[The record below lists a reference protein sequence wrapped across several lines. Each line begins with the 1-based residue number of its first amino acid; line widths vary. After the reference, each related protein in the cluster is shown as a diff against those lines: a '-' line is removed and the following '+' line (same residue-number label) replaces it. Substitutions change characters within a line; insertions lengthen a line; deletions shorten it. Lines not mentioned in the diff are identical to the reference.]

1 MRLEVIQ
8 YALKCKEELD
18 VILGAIDK
26 IKLML
31 FDNQLDEM
39 YAETL
44 LELEH
49 LRLSAHRATENLSN
63 ALEDF
68 LNG

>member
-31 FDNQLDEM
+31 FDNQLDEIYEM
-39 YAETL
+39 RNIIFRKFY
-44 LELEH
+44 
-49 LRLSAHRATENLSN
+49 S
-63 ALEDF
+63 F
-68 LNG
+68 Y